1 MRYFAYYSAIAV
13 SLAAGLPLSA
23 FAAQPSGPQ
32 ADVQCRYSHTL
43 ADDAIIMP
51 GKPGMSMWHDFFG
64 STKTD
69 ADSTSDS
76 LLANP
81 ETTCNNLA
89 DYSAYWVPSLR
100 LENGTVVRPAYQKTY
115 YQANNVQQFP
125 LQPFPHGLELLVG
138 DHQGTKPTPGVVTY
152 FCQGQGYSS
161 APFKNCTPYAPG
173 KVQFNIA
180 LAFPNCWDGK
190 NLKPNKMLK
199 NAVYAVNDACPA
211 AYPVKIPTINMNVAY
226 EMNRDTPVDLSKAQ
240 LSLDPVMESGK
251 LVEKWGSIY
260 TAHGDFMNG
269 WADQA
274 ATFMTEQCMNNPM
287 DCSTNV
293 AYSYSAPVAE
303 GTAAADGSQD
313 EHSAELLVRNDK
325 EDPGRHKMAY
335 IKFALPEWPAD
346 KDIDTDKE
354 MVYRLRTVAGNVTDT
369 TAGMIYFYQCSND
382 WLVENLSW
390 KSRPACSA
398 GSETALYLDHI
409 RQYRYINVDALVRQA
424 LRNQQT
430 EITFAVD
437 ANDSGRAFSIDSAES
452 KTPPLLMLTGYRK

>member
-1 MRYFAYYSAIAV
+1 MRYLASCSAIAV

-23 FAAQPSGPQ
+23 FAVQPSGPQ

-43 ADDAIIMP
+43 ADDAIMMP
-51 GKPGMSMWHDFFG
+51 GKAGMAMWHDFFG

-89 DYSAYWVPSLR
+89 DHSAYWVPSLR
-100 LENGTVVRPAYQKTY
+100 LENGTEVRPAYQKTY

-138 DHQGTKPTPGVVTY
+138 DHQGTKPTPGVVNY

-161 APFKNCTPYAPG
+161 VPFKNCTPYAPG

-190 NLKPNKMLK
+190 NLKPNKTLK

-240 LSLDPVMESGK
+240 LSLDPVMEGGK

-269 WADQA
+269 WTDQA
-274 ATFMTEQCMNNPM
+274 ATFMTDQCMNNPM

-313 EHSAELLVRNDK
+313 EHPAELLVRNDK
-325 EDPGRHKMAY
+325 KDPSRHKMAY

-382 WLVENLSW
+382 WLAENLSW

-424 LRNQQT
+424 IRNQQT